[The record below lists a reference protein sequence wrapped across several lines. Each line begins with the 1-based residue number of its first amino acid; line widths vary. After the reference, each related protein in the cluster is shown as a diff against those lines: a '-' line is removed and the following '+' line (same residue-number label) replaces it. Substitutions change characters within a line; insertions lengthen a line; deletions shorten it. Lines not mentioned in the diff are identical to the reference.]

1 MHPILKK
8 KYLFLFTLFFGAG
21 LVFYFSWLPDPDIG
35 RQPYFPGWLGE
46 WTNKYGNL
54 RTAVPFVFLGALS
67 EFGLVKDPYQWKKRF
82 SILALLFVLVFVAE
96 IGQLF
101 LTDRHFDYQDILW
114 GVAGSLAGLV
124 AGYTAKKLLAVG

>member
-1 MHPILKK
+1 MLRYLIYIL
-8 KYLFLFTLFFGAG
+8 LLTGAG
-21 LVFYFSWLPDPDIG
+21 LVFYFSWLPNPDIG
-35 RQPYFPGWLGE
+35 NEPYFPGWLGE

-67 EFGLVKDPYQWKKRF
+67 EFGLVRDQDQWKKRF
-82 SILALLFVLVFVAE
+82 CILSLLFGLVLVAE

-114 GVAGSLAGLV
+114 GIAGSIAGLLAGN
-124 AGYTAKKLLAVG
+124 TAKKLLAVG

>member
-1 MHPILKK
+1 VLRYLIYIL
-8 KYLFLFTLFFGAG
+8 LFTGAG

-35 RQPYFPGWLGE
+35 NQSYFPAWLSQ

-54 RTAVPFVFLGALS
+54 RTAVPFVFLGAAS
-67 EFGLVKDPYQWKKRF
+67 EFGLVQYPNQWKKR
-82 SILALLFVLVFVAE
+82 SGILAFLFGLVLVAE

-101 LTDRHFDYQDILW
+101 LTHRHFDYQDILW
-114 GVAGSLAGLV
+114 GIAGSIAGML